1 MENETVEFTA
11 DELAVLKDE
20 AVPEPK
26 PEEKPAEV
34 VAEKDPQPRTEEG
47 KFDSPAGEK
56 EPKLVPLNALHEERE
71 RRKELADELKRERE
85 ERLQREAKL
94 QERLDTLF
102 RAQQP
107 AEQPKAPTWDDSPL
121 DAGKATTQDVEA
133 IKAER
138 QQDAFAKQV
147 ASAFQWDKAE
157 FVKENADYAE
167 AENFLIASRMSEL
180 ALYNPDLPP
189 WRLREIVD
197 QEALQLAAT
206 HLQRRASPTKAIY
219 DLAKARGYRRPEP
232 APVAPPK
239 PTEAEKLAVIERGQ
253 SSAVSLAGA
262 GGAPAGGP
270 LSLQQIHDMSEED
283 FKIWASDERRFRK
296 AMGG

>member
-11 DELAVLKDE
+11 QELAVLKDE
-20 AVPEPK
+20 AVPETK

-34 VAEKDPQPRTEEG
+34 VAEKDAQPRTEEG

-102 RAQQP
+102 RSRQE

-121 DAGKATTQDVEA
+121 DAGKATTQEVQQ
-133 IKAER
+133 IKAHL
-138 QQDAFAKQV
+138 QQQAQQKQFADAVGMKI
-147 ASAFQWDKAE
+147 SE
-157 FVKENADYAE
+157 FRTTTPDYDA
-167 AENFLIASRMSEL
+167 AYQHLIQSRTEEL
-180 ALYNPDLPP
+180 ALIYGPEQA
-189 WRLREIVD
+189 RQFVG
-197 QEALQLAAT
+197 QEEFNIALAAM
-206 HLQRRASPTKAIY
+206 QQGKNPAEVAY
-219 DLAKARGYRRPEP
+219 ALAKQRGYARAEQKAAEP
-232 APVAPPK
+232 AK
-239 PTEAEKLAVIERGQ
+239 PTEAEKLEVIERGQ
-253 SSAVSLAGA
+253 ASATSLAAA

-270 LSLQQIHDMSEED
+270 LTLDMIA
-283 FKIWASDERRFRK
+283 KMSDDEFATLTDKQWRK
-296 AMGG
+296 VMGAA

>member
-20 AVPEPK
+20 AVPETK

-102 RAQQP
+102 RSRQE
-107 AEQPKAPTWDDSPL
+107 AEQPKAPTIDEDPVGGIKRTAVTVEQLQQRINRDDE
-121 DAGKATTQDVEA
+121 Q
-133 IKAER
+133 R
-138 QQDAFAKQV
+138 RF
-147 ASAFQWDKAE
+147 ASAVGTKVSE
-157 FVKENADYAE
+157 FRAATPDYDA
-167 AENFLIASRMSEL
+167 AYQHLIQSRTEEL
-180 ALYNPDLPP
+180 ALIYGPEQA
-189 WRLREIVD
+189 RQFVG
-197 QEALQLAAT
+197 QEEFNIALAAM
-206 HLQRRASPTKAIY
+206 QQGKNPAEVAY
-219 DLAKARGYRRPEP
+219 ALAKQRGYARAEQKPAEP
-232 APVAPPK
+232 AK
-239 PTEAEKLAVIERGQ
+239 PTEAEKLEVIERGQ
-253 SSAVSLAGA
+253 ASATSLAAA

-270 LSLQQIHDMSEED
+270 LTLDMIA
-283 FKIWASDERRFRK
+283 KMSDDEFATLTEKQWRK
-296 AMGG
+296 VMGG